1 MEAALTAQTPALA
14 RLYETFSLLHDEGQP
29 SGEPPA
35 GAEPLPLRFW
45 RRPRFAG
52 VATLAVLALVV
63 ALCATLSV
71 VLRPP
76 SQSCLTSASA
86 PAAASTVSAAQ
97 VRALDC
103 GGYPLSK

>member
-14 RLYETFSLLHDEGQP
+14 ALYATFSLLHDEQP
-29 SGEPPA
+29 SADPPA
-35 GAEPLPLRFW
+35 GAEPPALPLW

-52 VATLAVLALVV
+52 VATLAVLALIV

-71 VLRPP
+71 ELRPSGP
-76 SQSCLTSASA
+76 SCLAAGAA
-86 PAAASTVSAAQ
+86 PAAATTAAAAQ

-103 GGYPLSK
+103 GEYSPNK